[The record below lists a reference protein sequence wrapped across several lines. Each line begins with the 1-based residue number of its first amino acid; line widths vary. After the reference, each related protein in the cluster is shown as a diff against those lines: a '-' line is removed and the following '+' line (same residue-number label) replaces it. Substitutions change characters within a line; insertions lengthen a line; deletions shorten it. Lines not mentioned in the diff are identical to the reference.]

1 MKPQDVVVFEEKLSG
16 FATWKW
22 VFFRACEIDAL
33 ALGDGFFQG
42 FWLVK
47 ITCGCPVLMQSECC
61 RIDFLVL
68 AVGIYIGCPYIVR
81 RKIIK
86 E

>member
-1 MKPQDVVVFEEKLSG
+1 MKPQDVAVFGEKLSG
-16 FATWKW
+16 FAAWKW

-47 ITCGCPVLMQSECC
+47 KLGV
-61 RIDFLVL
+61 FLNV
-68 AVGIYIGCPYIVR
+68 
-81 RKIIK
+81 
-86 E
+86 

>member
-1 MKPQDVVVFEEKLSG
+1 VVFWEKLSG
-16 FATWKW
+16 FAAWKW

-47 ITCGCPVLMQSECC
+47 KLGVCLNV
-61 RIDFLVL
+61 
-68 AVGIYIGCPYIVR
+68 
-81 RKIIK
+81 
-86 E
+86 

>member
-1 MKPQDVVVFEEKLSG
+1 MTDKTTRCSGFWEKLSG
-16 FATWKW
+16 FAAWKW

-47 ITCGCPVLMQSECC
+47 KGSLSI
-61 RIDFLVL
+61 
-68 AVGIYIGCPYIVR
+68 VGVGFV
-81 RKIIK
+81 KIPPQFYEK
-86 E
+86 GPFYV

>member
-1 MKPQDVVVFEEKLSG
+1 MVFEEEWWIKPQDVVVFWEKLSG
-16 FATWKW
+16 FAAWKW

-47 ITCGCPVLMQSECC
+47 KLGVCLNV
-61 RIDFLVL
+61 
-68 AVGIYIGCPYIVR
+68 
-81 RKIIK
+81 
-86 E
+86 